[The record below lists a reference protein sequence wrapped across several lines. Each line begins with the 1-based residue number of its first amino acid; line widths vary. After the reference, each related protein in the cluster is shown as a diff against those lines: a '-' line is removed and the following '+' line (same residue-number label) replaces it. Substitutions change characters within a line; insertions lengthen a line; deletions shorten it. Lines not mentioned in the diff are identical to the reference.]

1 MTMLD
6 IYGATIEMARDA
18 GIASRMIAQHDAD
31 LARQLRRAATSVPLN
46 LAEGSGLS
54 GGNRRLRYATAL
66 GSARETRACFD
77 VAVALDYIAP
87 LGFEALDRLD
97 KVIATLVKVS
107 R

>member
-1 MTMLD
+1 MLR
-6 IYGATIEMARDA
+6 IYSVALEVARDSA
-18 GIASRMIAQHDAD
+18 VAARGIALQDAD
-31 LARQLRRAATSVPLN
+31 LARQLRRAAASVPLN
-46 LAEGSGLS
+46 IAEGAGVQ

>member
-1 MTMLD
+1 MLR
-6 IYGATIEMARDA
+6 IYSVALEVARDA
-18 GIASRMIAQHDAD
+18 AVAAKLIALQDID
-31 LARQLRRAATSVPLN
+31 LAKQLRRAAASVPLN
-46 LAEGSGLS
+46 LAEGAGVS
-54 GGNRRLRYATAL
+54 GGHRRQRYMTAL

-87 LGFEALDRLD
+87 LGFEVLDRLD

>member
-1 MTMLD
+1 MLE

-46 LAEGSGLS
+46 VAEGSGVQ

-66 GSARETRACFD
+66 GSAREVLACLETGHMMGYCNTVDSDTRS
-77 VAVALDYIAP
+77 
-87 LGFEALDRLD
+87 RLD
-97 KVIATLVKVS
+97 HVIGTLVRIV